1 MNIESLKSRIEFL
14 TAQAK
19 QLELNLHAIGGAI
32 QDCQYWLNELEKPNA
47 ADQVNDTQ
55 GAESE
60 HQGWNRSW

>member
-1 MNIESLKSRIEFL
+1 MNVESLKSRIELL

-32 QDCQYWLNELEKPNA
+32 QDCQYWLNQLENKDA

-55 GAESE
+55 GAEAE
-60 HQGWNRSW
+60 HQS